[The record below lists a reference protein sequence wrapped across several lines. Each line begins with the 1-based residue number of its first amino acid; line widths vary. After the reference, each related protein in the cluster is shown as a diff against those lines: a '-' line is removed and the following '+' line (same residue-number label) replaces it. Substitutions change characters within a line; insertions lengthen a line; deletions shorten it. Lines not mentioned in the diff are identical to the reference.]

1 VPGSCEQKCDDSKDN
16 LCDELEK
23 VFDHFPKYDMKV
35 ILGDFNSKVERTGIF
50 KPTIGNDSLH
60 QDSNDIGVKI
70 VNLAT
75 SKIYLLGAR
84 PAPKH

>member
-1 VPGSCEQKCDDSKDN
+1 
-16 LCDELEK
+16 
-23 VFDHFPKYDMKV
+23 MKV
-35 ILGDFNSKVERTGIF
+35 LIGDFNSKVERRDIF

-70 VNLAT
+70 VNLTT
-75 SKIYLLGAR
+75 SKIYLLGAQR